1 MNLANKTIKEI
12 ALEMP
17 AATRVFQELK
27 IDYCCGG
34 GKNFLEACEKA
45 ELSSEMVEK
54 KISDALQESAGRSSN
69 DFLQQVSASKLIDL
83 IVQKHHIFTKNELA
97 RLTPLMEKVA
107 GKHGEHYPY
116 LIELKRLFIDLRDEL
131 LPHMQKEEFILFPHV
146 KRLEASEIANIS
158 VPRPAFGTVTNPIRM
173 MSVEH
178 DSAGDI
184 LREIRRTTS
193 NFTPPADA
201 CPSFKALYFGLEEL
215 EKDLHQHIHLEN
227 NVLFPMSLELE
238 NKSAVALA

>member
-54 KISDALQESAGRSSN
+54 KISDA
-69 DFLQQVSASKLIDL
+69 LQQVSASKLIDL

-184 LREIRRTTS
+184 FREIRRTTS